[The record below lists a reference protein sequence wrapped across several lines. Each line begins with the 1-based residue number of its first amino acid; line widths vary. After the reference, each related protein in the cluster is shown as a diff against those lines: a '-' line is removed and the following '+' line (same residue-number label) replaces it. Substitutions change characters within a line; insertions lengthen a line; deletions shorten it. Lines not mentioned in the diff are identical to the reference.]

1 MFTVQR
7 TTCQLFLDTL
17 PPHQTHQAFCR
28 NKAVSDGAISFFI
41 DHFVSARV
49 SRFVYGVSTRRTYDA
64 YDAGHRKRVGKIFI
78 DASGKQKL
86 DENFSVI
93 LAKVGAAWFYGPTY

>member
-1 MFTVQR
+1 MHGLDVHRPENHMSVASRNICHRISTQQ
-7 TTCQLFLDTL
+7 TLF
-17 PPHQTHQAFCR
+17 R

-41 DHFVSARV
+41 DHFVSTRV
-49 SRFVYGVSTRRTYDA
+49 SRFVYGVSTRHTYNA

-86 DENFSVI
+86 DEHFSVI
-93 LAKVGAAWFYGPTY
+93 LAKVGGA